1 MEHAHFLLTIERS
14 GPPATF
20 NHYFNANLQ
29 KKRQERM
36 AESLKYL
43 AVTFHGSGD
52 VRKYIPLEQIGK
64 HAVNM
69 DNSMQVCEDI
79 LDIVESYYKVSR
91 KRFVD
96 AVCQQVVNHFLLDG
110 PKSPLKVLCADRI
123 LKLSPEL
130 LEMIAGEEPTSKT
143 KRQVLMRELDSL
155 KKAVE
160 VLRT

>member
-1 MEHAHFLLTIERS
+1 
-14 GPPATF
+14 
-20 NHYFNANLQ
+20 
-29 KKRQERM
+29 
-36 AESLKYL
+36 
-43 AVTFHGSGD
+43 
-52 VRKYIPLEQIGK
+52 
-64 HAVNM
+64 
-69 DNSMQVCEDI
+69 MQVCEDI

-143 KRQVLMRELDSL
+143 KRQVLMRELT
-155 KKAVE
+155 KAVE